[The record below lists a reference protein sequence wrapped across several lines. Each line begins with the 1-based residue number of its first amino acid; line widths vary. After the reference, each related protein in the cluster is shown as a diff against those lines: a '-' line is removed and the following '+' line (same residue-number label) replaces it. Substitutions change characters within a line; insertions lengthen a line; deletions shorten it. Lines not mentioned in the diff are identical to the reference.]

1 MRISTF
7 LYLSKTYINGLNLGM
22 EFPVVNVHDLKVFVT
37 VYETS
42 SAEEAGAVIGQTEDP
57 FVGADFDPQIAAENG
72 YSIEMTEEG
81 DYKITQGAAGI
92 LEAVLNLVKIFFFN
106 LLVSFLIIQFFYYP
120 KSRRMDYYFTFMM
133 FSSAMCLLLF
143 LMNNL
148 SLEIGFTLGLFAI
161 FGMIRYRT
169 ETVPV
174 REMTYLFIII
184 AVSVINGIGADV
196 PFLELVAANV
206 LIILLIW
213 LLESRGVFVRRTS
226 VKLIIYDR
234 VDLILPERRDELVED
249 LRKRTGLDIRDIE
262 IGQVDFLK
270 DTAWIKVT
278 YELPAGQVNTIDKL
292 TRTKD
297 FNA

>member
-1 MRISTF
+1 MNMKRLLTV
-7 LYLSKTYINGLNLGM
+7 LTTVLMMLGLC
-22 EFPVVNVHDLKVFVT
+22 FPA
-37 VYETS
+37 YSQIETS

-234 VDLILPERRDELVED
+234 VDLILPERRNELVED

>member
-1 MRISTF
+1 MNMKRLLTV
-7 LYLSKTYINGLNLGM
+7 LTTVLMMLGLC
-22 EFPVVNVHDLKVFVT
+22 FPA
-37 VYETS
+37 YSQIETS

-249 LRKRTGLDIRDIE
+249 LRKRTGLDIREIE

-297 FNA
+297 FNG

>member
-1 MRISTF
+1 MKRLLTV
-7 LYLSKTYINGLNLGM
+7 LTTVLMMLGLC
-22 EFPVVNVHDLKVFVT
+22 FPA
-37 VYETS
+37 YSQIETS

-234 VDLILPERRDELVED
+234 VDLILPERRDELIED

>member
-1 MRISTF
+1 MNMKRLLTV
-7 LYLSKTYINGLNLGM
+7 LTTVLMMLGLC
-22 EFPVVNVHDLKVFVT
+22 FPA
-37 VYETS
+37 YSQIETS

-169 ETVPV
+169 ETVAV

>member
-1 MRISTF
+1 MNMKRLLTV
-7 LYLSKTYINGLNLGM
+7 LTTVLMMLGLC
-22 EFPVVNVHDLKVFVT
+22 FPA
-37 VYETS
+37 YSQIETS

-196 PFLELVAANV
+196 PFLELVAANA

-234 VDLILPERRDELVED
+234 VDLILPERRDELIED

>member
-1 MRISTF
+1 MNMKRLLTV
-7 LYLSKTYINGLNLGM
+7 LTTVLMMLGLC
-22 EFPVVNVHDLKVFVT
+22 FPA
-37 VYETS
+37 YSQIETS

-92 LEAVLNLVKIFFFN
+92 LEAILNLVKIFFFN

>member
-1 MRISTF
+1 MNMKRLLTV
-7 LYLSKTYINGLNLGM
+7 LTTVLMMLGLC
-22 EFPVVNVHDLKVFVT
+22 FPA
-37 VYETS
+37 YSQIETS

-234 VDLILPERRDELVED
+234 GDLILPERRDELVED
-249 LRKRTGLDIRDIE
+249 LRKRTGLDIKDIE

>member
-1 MRISTF
+1 MNMKRLLTV
-7 LYLSKTYINGLNLGM
+7 LTTVLMMLGLC
-22 EFPVVNVHDLKVFVT
+22 FPA
-37 VYETS
+37 YSQIETS

-196 PFLELVAANV
+196 PFLELVAANM

>member
-1 MRISTF
+1 MNMKRLLTV
-7 LYLSKTYINGLNLGM
+7 LTTVLMMLGLC
-22 EFPVVNVHDLKVFVT
+22 FPA
-37 VYETS
+37 YSQIEAS
-42 SAEEAGAVIGQTEDP
+42 SAEEAGAVIGQSEDP

-148 SLEIGFTLGLFAI
+148 SLEIGFTLGLFAV

>member
-1 MRISTF
+1 MNMKRLLTV
-7 LYLSKTYINGLNLGM
+7 LTTVLMMLGLC
-22 EFPVVNVHDLKVFVT
+22 FPA
-37 VYETS
+37 YSQIETS
-42 SAEEAGAVIGQTEDP
+42 SAEEAEAVIGQTEDP

-249 LRKRTGLDIRDIE
+249 LRKRTGLDIKDIE

>member
-1 MRISTF
+1 MNMKRLLTV
-7 LYLSKTYINGLNLGM
+7 LTTVLMMLGLC
-22 EFPVVNVHDLKVFVT
+22 FPA
-37 VYETS
+37 YSQIETS

-249 LRKRTGLDIRDIE
+249 LRKRTGLDIREIE

>member
-1 MRISTF
+1 MNMKRLLTV
-7 LYLSKTYINGLNLGM
+7 LTTVLMMLGLC
-22 EFPVVNVHDLKVFVT
+22 FPA
-37 VYETS
+37 YSQIETS

-81 DYKITQGAAGI
+81 GYKITQGAAGI

>member
-1 MRISTF
+1 MNMKRLLTV
-7 LYLSKTYINGLNLGM
+7 LTTVLMMLGLC
-22 EFPVVNVHDLKVFVT
+22 FPA
-37 VYETS
+37 YSQIETS

-81 DYKITQGAAGI
+81 DYRITQGAAGI
-92 LEAVLNLVKIFFFN
+92 LESVLNLVKIFFFN

>member
-1 MRISTF
+1 MKRLLTV
-7 LYLSKTYINGLNLGM
+7 LTTVLMMLGLC
-22 EFPVVNVHDLKVFVT
+22 FPA
-37 VYETS
+37 YSQIEAS

>member
-1 MRISTF
+1 MNMKRLLTV
-7 LYLSKTYINGLNLGM
+7 LTTVLMMLGLC
-22 EFPVVNVHDLKVFVT
+22 FPA
-37 VYETS
+37 YSQIETS

-81 DYKITQGAAGI
+81 EYKITQGAAGI

>member
-1 MRISTF
+1 MNMKRLLTV
-7 LYLSKTYINGLNLGM
+7 LTTVLMMLGLC
-22 EFPVVNVHDLKVFVT
+22 FPA
-37 VYETS
+37 YSQIETS
-42 SAEEAGAVIGQTEDP
+42 SAEEAGAVIGQSEDP

>member
-1 MRISTF
+1 MNMKRLLTV
-7 LYLSKTYINGLNLGM
+7 LTTVLMMLGLC
-22 EFPVVNVHDLKVFVT
+22 FPA
-37 VYETS
+37 YSQIETS
-42 SAEEAGAVIGQTEDP
+42 SAEEAGAVIGQSEDP
-57 FVGADFDPQIAAENG
+57 FVGAAFDPQIAAENG

>member
-1 MRISTF
+1 MNMKRLLTV
-7 LYLSKTYINGLNLGM
+7 LTTVLMMLGLC
-22 EFPVVNVHDLKVFVT
+22 FPA
-37 VYETS
+37 YSQIEAS

-81 DYKITQGAAGI
+81 DYRITQGAAGI

-270 DTAWIKVT
+270 DTAWIKLT

>member
-1 MRISTF
+1 MNMKRLLTV
-7 LYLSKTYINGLNLGM
+7 LTTVLMMLGLC
-22 EFPVVNVHDLKVFVT
+22 FPA
-37 VYETS
+37 YSQIETS

-196 PFLELVAANV
+196 PFLELVAASV

>member
-1 MRISTF
+1 MNMKRLLTV
-7 LYLSKTYINGLNLGM
+7 LTTVLMMLGLC
-22 EFPVVNVHDLKVFVT
+22 FPA
-37 VYETS
+37 YSQIETS

-270 DTAWIKVT
+270 DTASIKVT

>member
-1 MRISTF
+1 MKRLLTV
-7 LYLSKTYINGLNLGM
+7 LTTVLMMLGLC
-22 EFPVVNVHDLKVFVT
+22 FPA
-37 VYETS
+37 YSQIETS

-297 FNA
+297 FNG

>member
-1 MRISTF
+1 MNMKRLLTV
-7 LYLSKTYINGLNLGM
+7 LTTVLMMLGLC
-22 EFPVVNVHDLKVFVT
+22 FPA
-37 VYETS
+37 YSPIETA

-81 DYKITQGAAGI
+81 DYRITQGAAGI

>member
-1 MRISTF
+1 MNMKRHLTV
-7 LYLSKTYINGLNLGM
+7 LTTVLMMLGLC
-22 EFPVVNVHDLKVFVT
+22 FPA
-37 VYETS
+37 YSQIETS

>member
-1 MRISTF
+1 MNMKRLLTV
-7 LYLSKTYINGLNLGM
+7 LTTVLMMLGLC
-22 EFPVVNVHDLKVFVT
+22 FPA
-37 VYETS
+37 YSQIETS
-42 SAEEAGAVIGQTEDP
+42 SAEEAGAVIGQTEGP

-234 VDLILPERRDELVED
+234 VDLILPERRDELIED

>member
-1 MRISTF
+1 MNMKRLLTV
-7 LYLSKTYINGLNLGM
+7 LTTVLMMLGLC
-22 EFPVVNVHDLKVFVT
+22 FPA
-37 VYETS
+37 YSQIETA

>member
-1 MRISTF
+1 MNMKRLLTV
-7 LYLSKTYINGLNLGM
+7 LTTVLMMLGLC
-22 EFPVVNVHDLKVFVT
+22 FPA
-37 VYETS
+37 YSQIEAS

-106 LLVSFLIIQFFYYP
+106 LLVSFLIVQFFYYP

>member
-1 MRISTF
+1 MNMKRLLTV
-7 LYLSKTYINGLNLGM
+7 LTTVLMMLGLC
-22 EFPVVNVHDLKVFVT
+22 FPA
-37 VYETS
+37 YSQIETS
-42 SAEEAGAVIGQTEDP
+42 SAEEAGAVIGQTDDP

>member
-1 MRISTF
+1 MNMKRLLTV
-7 LYLSKTYINGLNLGM
+7 LTTVLMMLGLC
-22 EFPVVNVHDLKVFVT
+22 FPA
-37 VYETS
+37 YSQIETS

-213 LLESRGVFVRRTS
+213 LLESRGVFVRLTS

-249 LRKRTGLDIRDIE
+249 LRKRTGLDIREIE

>member
-1 MRISTF
+1 MNMKRLLTV
-7 LYLSKTYINGLNLGM
+7 LTTVLMMLGLC
-22 EFPVVNVHDLKVFVT
+22 FPA
-37 VYETS
+37 YCQIETS
-42 SAEEAGAVIGQTEDP
+42 SAEEARAVIGQTEDP

>member
-1 MRISTF
+1 MNMKRLLTV
-7 LYLSKTYINGLNLGM
+7 LTTVLMMLGLC
-22 EFPVVNVHDLKVFVT
+22 FPA
-37 VYETS
+37 YSQIETS

-249 LRKRTGLDIRDIE
+249 LRKRTGLDIRELE
-262 IGQVDFLK
+262 IGQVDFIK

>member
-1 MRISTF
+1 MNMKRLLTV
-7 LYLSKTYINGLNLGM
+7 LTTVLMMLGLC
-22 EFPVVNVHDLKVFVT
+22 FSA
-37 VYETS
+37 YSQIETS

>member
-1 MRISTF
+1 MNMKRLLTV
-7 LYLSKTYINGLNLGM
+7 LTTVLMMLGLC
-22 EFPVVNVHDLKVFVT
+22 FPA
-37 VYETS
+37 YSQIEAS
-42 SAEEAGAVIGQTEDP
+42 SAEEAGAVIGQSEDP

-297 FNA
+297 VNA

>member
-1 MRISTF
+1 MNMKRLLTV
-7 LYLSKTYINGLNLGM
+7 LTTVLMMLGLC
-22 EFPVVNVHDLKVFVT
+22 FPA
-37 VYETS
+37 YSQIEAS
-42 SAEEAGAVIGQTEDP
+42 SAEEAGAVIGQSEDP

>member
-1 MRISTF
+1 MNMKRLLTV
-7 LYLSKTYINGLNLGM
+7 LTTVLMMLGLC
-22 EFPVVNVHDLKVFVT
+22 FPA
-37 VYETS
+37 YSQIEAS

-133 FSSAMCLLLF
+133 FSSAMCRLLF
-143 LMNNL
+143 LRNNL

-278 YELPAGQVNTIDKL
+278 SELPAGQVNTIDKL

>member
-1 MRISTF
+1 MNMKRLLTV
-7 LYLSKTYINGLNLGM
+7 LTTVLMMLGLC
-22 EFPVVNVHDLKVFVT
+22 FPA
-37 VYETS
+37 YSQIEAS

-81 DYKITQGAAGI
+81 DYRITQGAAGI

-262 IGQVDFLK
+262 IGQVDFIK

>member
-1 MRISTF
+1 MNMKRLLTV
-7 LYLSKTYINGLNLGM
+7 LTTVLMMLGLC
-22 EFPVVNVHDLKVFVT
+22 FPA
-37 VYETS
+37 YSQIETS

-148 SLEIGFTLGLFAI
+148 SLEIGFTLGLCAI

-226 VKLIIYDR
+226 LKLIIYDR

>member
-1 MRISTF
+1 MNMKRLLTV
-7 LYLSKTYINGLNLGM
+7 LTTVLMMLGLC
-22 EFPVVNVHDLKVFVT
+22 FPA
-37 VYETS
+37 YSQIEAS

>member
-1 MRISTF
+1 MNMKRLLTV
-7 LYLSKTYINGLNLGM
+7 LTTVLMMLGLC
-22 EFPVVNVHDLKVFVT
+22 FPA
-37 VYETS
+37 YSQIETS

-148 SLEIGFTLGLFAI
+148 SLEIGFTHGLFAI

-278 YELPAGQVNTIDKL
+278 YELPAGQVSTIDKL